1 MKLFGGTMKLLTL
14 DDYKKKNGE
23 EFWASSIGTL
33 QKNWVKLQNQKTF

>member
-14 DDYKKKNGE
+14 DDYKKAVKS
-23 EFWASSIGTL
+23 FKPSIGTL